1 MDSSKRDELIAK
13 MAESATE
20 NADTAALSDYFY
32 QGQVEVLDEKEDNWL
47 IDKALEMGVIDTGDL
62 EDYE

>member
-13 MAESATE
+13 MAESATD
-20 NADTAALSDYFY
+20 NASTEALSDYFY

-47 IDKALEMGVIDTGDL
+47 IDKALEMGVIDSGDL